1 MITGITTPI
10 NDLAFWNLLL
20 KGEMTLCFVSFALL
34 FFRRAKS
41 APIENSES
49 SFADNNQDL
58 PALIGNVPELHA
70 LYQKLGYSAT
80 VDRLAQEYLDELKS
94 LIQTNIIDF
103 KAFDEAL
110 QDVSSLVAQAN
121 DENGDAPHVITFLKA
136 QNLYNEVV
144 AVENDPDQVLRILNR
159 DPVYEHLPFIEQIPV
174 YKDGLLT
181 WRTPI
186 KHTIIRKH
194 PSDPE
199 RFNGLLDELD
209 KLFSRSGQHK
219 QNAVRIEVLESI
231 RRLRRDLQRDRA
243 YLPTSIQALEKKV
256 AEYIAYAPSAAILA
270 RREQLNLLLQDVIAL
285 RLQYHASSRESQSLD
300 SEEQTIYRGLIQK
313 NVKKYIDARW
323 MHTPWFTTYLLET
336 MIDSEI
342 DKLPKKN
349 QKPTKTPDGLF
360 MFLRN
365 EVASGYYDCLET
377 IRRLRQLENDGIFIN
392 SLIYGLLRVQNRM
405 RNRMQKQ
412 ESRR

>member
-1 MITGITTPI
+1 
-10 NDLAFWNLLL
+10 
-20 KGEMTLCFVSFALL
+20 MTLYFVSVALL

-121 DENGDAPHVITFLKA
+121 DENGDAPHVMTFLKA

-186 KHTIIRKH
+186 KHTIIRKQ

-231 RRLRRDLQRDRA
+231 RRLRRDLQRD
-243 YLPTSIQALEKKV
+243 
-256 AEYIAYAPSAAILA
+256 
-270 RREQLNLLLQDVIAL
+270 
-285 RLQYHASSRESQSLD
+285 
-300 SEEQTIYRGLIQK
+300 
-313 NVKKYIDARW
+313 
-323 MHTPWFTTYLLET
+323 
-336 MIDSEI
+336 
-342 DKLPKKN
+342 
-349 QKPTKTPDGLF
+349 
-360 MFLRN
+360 
-365 EVASGYYDCLET
+365 
-377 IRRLRQLENDGIFIN
+377 
-392 SLIYGLLRVQNRM
+392 
-405 RNRMQKQ
+405 
-412 ESRR
+412 